1 MPGSALF
8 CGRQI
13 KKIRLEIE
21 DIFYIIAVIEKI
33 LCNEIVCTLVFFAF
47 SVGRLR
53 QKVTHSRGVS
63 KYGRKKTL

>member
-1 MPGSALF
+1 MQGQALF

-33 LCNEIVCTLVFFAF
+33 IRYEIVCAIVLFDFPF
-47 SVGRLR
+47 GGFW
-53 QKVTHSRGVS
+53 Q
-63 KYGRKKTL
+63 